1 MTHPPV
7 LLVEDNT
14 NDEALML
21 RAFKKGG
28 FINEVVV
35 ARDGAEAL
43 AYLLPADDAGW
54 IRPALILLDLKLP
67 KVDGLEV
74 LHRIRADARTT
85 LIPVVILTT
94 SAEEEDV
101 AAGYRGGANGYVRK
115 PVKFSAFAEAV
126 NVIGTFWLLLSE
138 PMPDAISPARPAVQP
153 ATPRTWR
160 RPPL

>member
-1 MTHPPV
+1 
-7 LLVEDNT
+7 
-14 NDEALML
+14 ML

-43 AYLLPADDAGW
+43 AYLLPAGDADW

-74 LHRIRADARTT
+74 LRRIRADARTA

-94 SAEEEDV
+94 SAEEEGV
-101 AAGYRGGANGYVRK
+101 IAGYSGGANAYVRK
-115 PVKFSAFAEAV
+115 PVKFAAFAEAV
-126 NVIGTFWLLLSE
+126 NAIGVFWLFPSE
-138 PMPDAISPARPAVQP
+138 PMPDSIWPAGSAVQP
-153 ATPRTWR
+153 ATP
-160 RPPL
+160 